1 MMSKVRRIRYSIR
14 AAICLLVLFALILAP
29 LTFFSRKAALK
40 KADDLLLRRKDKLT
54 DSLRV
59 AVHSE
64 VEWANDYT
72 SSMSSWSE
80 SKGEK
85 YRYTDPD
92 GDIYSIEELV
102 FSGNNYAFET
112 DGMDIFNFSS
122 FNFSSL
128 YFGYYVYGFNVPEE
142 DPLASNFIAEMKT
155 KISDLSSLGFEEDLM
170 GSVSGYRYLVTKAE
184 VEVFYTDIQPGD
196 DKPTEEHWT
205 EDRYML
211 LTVEETPFLKEWK
224 ADMEKNV
231 LALLITLL
239 VCTSIIFVVE
249 EKKGVKGIFMT
260 PEKDDPKKETTG
272 EPCEENVEFMS
283 PSAAKAL
290 LAELDQVEKMTG
302 ENGYTR
308 QIRDEIKKYL

>member
-40 KADDLLLRRKDKLT
+40 KADDLLLRRRDKLT

-128 YFGYYVYGFNVPEE
+128 NFGYYVYGFNVPED
-142 DPLASNFIAEMKT
+142 DPLTSNFITEMKT

-196 DKPTEEHWT
+196 DKPTEEHRT

-211 LTVEETPFLKEWK
+211 LTVEEAPFLEEWK

-260 PEKDDPKKETTG
+260 PKKDDPKKETTG

>member
-40 KADDLLLRRKDKLT
+40 KADDLLLRRRDKLT

-170 GSVSGYRYLVTKAE
+170 GSVSGYPKESARLISMT
-184 VEVFYTDIQPGD
+184 VFGT
-196 DKPTEEHWT
+196 
-205 EDRYML
+205 M
-211 LTVEETPFLKEWK
+211 
-224 ADMEKNV
+224 
-231 LALLITLL
+231 
-239 VCTSIIFVVE
+239 
-249 EKKGVKGIFMT
+249 
-260 PEKDDPKKETTG
+260 
-272 EPCEENVEFMS
+272 
-283 PSAAKAL
+283 AA
-290 LAELDQVEKMTG
+290 
-302 ENGYTR
+302 
-308 QIRDEIKKYL
+308 

>member
-40 KADDLLLRRKDKLT
+40 KADDLLLRRRDKLT

-64 VEWANDYT
+64 VEWENDYT

-128 YFGYYVYGFNVPEE
+128 NFGYYVYGFNVPEE
-142 DPLASNFIAEMKT
+142 DPLVSNFIAEMKT

-184 VEVFYTDIQPGD
+184 VEVFYSEIMPGD
-196 DKPTEEHWT
+196 DKPTEEHRT

>member
-40 KADDLLLRRKDKLT
+40 KADDLLLRRRDKLT

-122 FNFSSL
+122 LNFSSL
-128 YFGYYVYGFNVPEE
+128 NFGYYVYGFSVPED

-184 VEVFYTDIQPGD
+184 VEVFYSDIMPGD
-196 DKPTEEHWT
+196 DKPTEEHWI
-205 EDRYML
+205 L
-211 LTVEETPFLKEWK
+211 SHPWLWV
-224 ADMEKNV
+224 
-231 LALLITLL
+231 
-239 VCTSIIFVVE
+239 
-249 EKKGVKGIFMT
+249 
-260 PEKDDPKKETTG
+260 
-272 EPCEENVEFMS
+272 
-283 PSAAKAL
+283 
-290 LAELDQVEKMTG
+290 
-302 ENGYTR
+302 
-308 QIRDEIKKYL
+308 

>member
-40 KADDLLLRRKDKLT
+40 KADDLLLRRRDKLT

-64 VEWANDYT
+64 VEWENDYT

-112 DGMDIFNFSS
+112 DGMDIINFSS

-128 YFGYYVYGFNVPEE
+128 NFGYYVFGFNVPED
-142 DPLASNFIAEMKT
+142 DPLASNFIVEMKT

-184 VEVFYTDIQPGD
+184 VEVFYSDIMPGD
-196 DKPTEEHWT
+196 DKPSEEHWT

-308 QIRDEIKKYL
+308 QIRNEIKKYL